1 MYMLLIYFLIGGIVL
16 FTIYAKELKQVL
28 ETRKPTKLV
37 FFIAIVMWLTIWP
50 IDLAKDTYELIKKT
64 LR

>member
-16 FTIYAKELKQVL
+16 FTIYAKELNQVL